1 MLGAL
6 SLPSVSTGFT
16 SDNKSMVPVSI
27 QGMANKVQNMSPLE
41 SMQEV
46 FFDIRDGIDNLGK
59 VFSDKISGLNKHLAF
74 RLETLN
80 NTMSNIGNIA
90 SRDLDLEETQTNID
104 IENEKD
110 EDRDESLEGPK
121 GGGLFTDEFKG
132 KFTGALNRIKD
143 MSFTESL
150 IALGAGLFLIMGN
163 FEKISKFIGETVRF
177 FDENI
182 LPRVKSFASSAGE
195 YFTNLFDGL
204 FGKTGVFTT
213 VFEGLA
219 NISEA
224 AERGDTKEAILAVG
238 DMIMKSAT
246 SIVSLAGTTILG
258 LLKVT
263 VKTISPDADTS
274 KLDEIITSFNDLP
287 GNAIKK
293 LEADQKEFDK
303 VLEEDGKIAAA
314 GVLLRQTYDNYIAN
328 TLNATS
334 RVLGVILKPLTD
346 MIDPKIY
353 DNFMTVDYKVASIKS
368 ALNVSLKQLGNI
380 FDRMG
385 NAINIFINDT
395 LDSINSFLPKSLQI
409 DYRMPVKAIEGQNVY
424 VDDDGMTVP
433 MYKKA
438 EIGKDIPVLGDK
450 PDRPIE
456 EIVKDQVLGKG
467 YTEINGKR
475 FYFEEQPLSNK
486 ELEELMN
493 NKDNDMSKKTKEINT
508 LKNENVDDK
517 KSSIVAPIFDNK
529 SITVDK
535 SSSQTVTVTDQR
547 VDSIESSSN
556 ALLSYFRQ

>member
-238 DMIMKSAT
+238 DMILKSAT

-258 LLKVT
+258 LLKVAI
-263 VKTISPDADTS
+263 KTINPDADTS
-274 KLDEIITSFNDLP
+274 KLDEIITFFDELP
-287 GNAIKK
+287 GKVIAK

-303 VLEEDGKIAAA
+303 VLEEDGKLAAA
-314 GVLLRQTYDNYIAN
+314 VVLLRQTYNNYIAN

-334 RVLGVILKPLTD
+334 KAFATILKPFLSED
-346 MIDPKIY
+346 LY
-353 DNFMTVDYKVASIKS
+353 DTMMKADFKTESMKS
-368 ALNVSLKQLGNI
+368 ALRVSMKNLKDQLNKI
-380 FDRMG
+380 E
-385 NAINIFINDT
+385 NSISIFINDKIES
-395 LDSINSFLPKSLQI
+395 LNSFLPKALQI

>member
-27 QGMANKVQNMSPLE
+27 QDMAIKVQNMSPLQ

-80 NTMSNIGNIA
+80 TTMSNIGNIA

-238 DMIMKSAT
+238 DMILKSAT

-258 LLKVT
+258 LLKVAI
-263 VKTISPDADTS
+263 KTINPDADTS
-274 KLDEIITSFNDLP
+274 KLDEIITFFDELP
-287 GNAIKK
+287 GKVIAK

-303 VLEEDGKIAAA
+303 VLEEDGKLAAA
-314 GVLLRQTYDNYIAN
+314 VVLLRQTYNNYIAN

-334 RVLGVILKPLTD
+334 KAFATILKPFLSED
-346 MIDPKIY
+346 LY
-353 DNFMTVDYKVASIKS
+353 DTMMKADFKTESMKS
-368 ALNVSLKQLGNI
+368 ALRVSMKNLKDQLNKI
-380 FDRMG
+380 E
-385 NAINIFINDT
+385 NSISIFINDKIES
-395 LDSINSFLPKSLQI
+395 LNSFLPKALQI

>member
-80 NTMSNIGNIA
+80 TTMSNIGNIA

-238 DMIMKSAT
+238 DMILKSAT

-258 LLKVT
+258 LLKVAI
-263 VKTISPDADTS
+263 KTINPDADTS
-274 KLDEIITSFNDLP
+274 KLDEIITFFDELP
-287 GNAIKK
+287 GKVIAK

-303 VLEEDGKIAAA
+303 VLEEDGKLAAA
-314 GVLLRQTYDNYIAN
+314 VVLLRQTYNNYIAN

-334 RVLGVILKPLTD
+334 KAFATILKPFLSED
-346 MIDPKIY
+346 LY
-353 DNFMTVDYKVASIKS
+353 DTMMKADFKTESMKS
-368 ALNVSLKQLGNI
+368 ALRVSMKNLKDQLNKI
-380 FDRMG
+380 E
-385 NAINIFINDT
+385 NSISIFINDKIES
-395 LDSINSFLPKSLQI
+395 LNSFLPKALQI

>member
-16 SDNKSMVPVSI
+16 SDSKSMVPVSI
-27 QGMANKVQNMSPLE
+27 QGMADKVQNMSPLE

-258 LLKVT
+258 LLKVAI
-263 VKTISPDADTS
+263 KTINPDADTS
-274 KLDEIITSFNDLP
+274 KLDEIITFFDELP
-287 GNAIKK
+287 GKVIAK

-303 VLEEDGKIAAA
+303 VLEEDGKLAAA
-314 GVLLRQTYDNYIAN
+314 VVLLRQTYNNYIAN

-334 RVLGVILKPLTD
+334 KAFATILKPFLSED
-346 MIDPKIY
+346 LY
-353 DNFMTVDYKVASIKS
+353 DTMMKADFKTESMKS
-368 ALNVSLKQLGNI
+368 ALRVSMKNLKDQLNKI
-380 FDRMG
+380 E
-385 NAINIFINDT
+385 NSISIFINDKIES
-395 LDSINSFLPKSLQI
+395 LNSFLPKALQI

>member
-27 QGMANKVQNMSPLE
+27 QGMADKVQNMSPLE

-80 NTMSNIGNIA
+80 TTMSNIGNIA

-238 DMIMKSAT
+238 DMILKSAT

-258 LLKVT
+258 LLKVAI
-263 VKTISPDADTS
+263 KTINPDADTS
-274 KLDEIITSFNDLP
+274 KLDEIITFFDELP
-287 GNAIKK
+287 GKVIAK

-303 VLEEDGKIAAA
+303 VLEEDGKLAAA
-314 GVLLRQTYDNYIAN
+314 VVLLRQTYNNYIAN

-334 RVLGVILKPLTD
+334 KAFATILKPFLSED
-346 MIDPKIY
+346 LY
-353 DNFMTVDYKVASIKS
+353 DTMMKADFKTESMKS
-368 ALNVSLKQLGNI
+368 ALRVSMKNLKDQLNKI
-380 FDRMG
+380 E
-385 NAINIFINDT
+385 NSISIFINDKIES
-395 LDSINSFLPKSLQI
+395 LNSFLPKALQI

>member
-258 LLKVT
+258 LLKVAI
-263 VKTISPDADTS
+263 KTINPDADTS
-274 KLDEIITSFNDLP
+274 KLDEIITFFDELP
-287 GNAIKK
+287 GKVIAK

-303 VLEEDGKIAAA
+303 VLEEDGKLAAA
-314 GVLLRQTYDNYIAN
+314 VVLLRQTYNNYIAN

-334 RVLGVILKPLTD
+334 KAFATILKPFLSED
-346 MIDPKIY
+346 LY
-353 DNFMTVDYKVASIKS
+353 DTMMKADFKTESMKS
-368 ALNVSLKQLGNI
+368 ALRVSMKNLKDQLNKI
-380 FDRMG
+380 E
-385 NAINIFINDT
+385 NSISIFINDKIES
-395 LDSINSFLPKSLQI
+395 LNSFLPKALQI

>member
-258 LLKVT
+258 LLKVAI
-263 VKTISPDADTS
+263 KTINPDADTS
-274 KLDEIITSFNDLP
+274 KLDEIITFFDELP
-287 GNAIKK
+287 GKVIAK

-303 VLEEDGKIAAA
+303 VLEEDGKLAAA
-314 GVLLRQTYDNYIAN
+314 VVLLRQTYNNYIAN

-334 RVLGVILKPLTD
+334 KAFATILKPFLSED
-346 MIDPKIY
+346 LY
-353 DNFMTVDYKVASIKS
+353 DTMMKADFKTESMKS
-368 ALNVSLKQLGNI
+368 ALRVSMKNLKDQLNKI
-380 FDRMG
+380 E
-385 NAINIFINDT
+385 NSISIFINDKIES
-395 LDSINSFLPKSLQI
+395 LNSFLPKALQI

-529 SITVDK
+529 STNTY

>member
-80 NTMSNIGNIA
+80 TTMSNIGNIA

-258 LLKVT
+258 LLKVAI
-263 VKTISPDADTS
+263 KTINPDADTS
-274 KLDEIITSFNDLP
+274 KLDEIITFFDELP
-287 GNAIKK
+287 GKVIAK

-303 VLEEDGKIAAA
+303 VLEEDGKLAAA
-314 GVLLRQTYDNYIAN
+314 VVLLRQTYNNYIAN

-334 RVLGVILKPLTD
+334 KAFATILKPFLSED
-346 MIDPKIY
+346 LY
-353 DNFMTVDYKVASIKS
+353 DTMMKADFKTESMKS
-368 ALNVSLKQLGNI
+368 ALRVSMKNLKDQLNKI
-380 FDRMG
+380 E
-385 NAINIFINDT
+385 NSISIFINDKIES
-395 LDSINSFLPKSLQI
+395 LNSFLPKALQI